1 MPSFLQYPIGMRGR
15 VNIAKVLLIALFFA
29 LTPISTYPTIAAGP
43 QTPSC
48 GTYKVTKNEVIVGVV
63 FSKGNYQINA
73 FGIPCTKVMG
83 SKGLFAQFLKLK
95 DKEPLPKPWRYL
107 ADAIGAPKFSS
118 GTGVGFRVQK
128 L

>member
-1 MPSFLQYPIGMRGR
+1 MGIKESFVKG
-15 VNIAKVLLIALFFA
+15 LLITMTLV
-29 LTPISTYPTIAAGP
+29 LIPISSSSTIAAGP

-73 FGIPCTKVMG
+73 FGISCTKVMG

-95 DKEPLPKPWRYL
+95 DTDPLPKPWRYL
-107 ADAIGAPKFSS
+107 AEAIGAPKFSS
-118 GTGVGFRVQK
+118 GPGVGFRVQK